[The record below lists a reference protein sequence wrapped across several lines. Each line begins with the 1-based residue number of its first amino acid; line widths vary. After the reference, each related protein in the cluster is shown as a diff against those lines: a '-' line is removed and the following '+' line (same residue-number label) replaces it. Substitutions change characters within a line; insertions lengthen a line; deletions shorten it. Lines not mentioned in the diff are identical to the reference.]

1 MAYKIFSDS
10 ACDLS
15 DDILQANDI
24 PIIPYYVSLD
34 HETYYKERS
43 EISLEKYYEGL
54 AKLEALHQYPK
65 TSLPAVQDFI
75 DAFRAT
81 LEAEE
86 DVLCIMISS
95 HFSSSIQ
102 SAMTAKEILNEE
114 FPNRTIEI
122 ISAGAATGLQ
132 GLIVL
137 EAIKLKEK
145 GATLKEVISYI
156 TVAKDNGR
164 IHFMVGDL
172 GYLQNGGRLSKAAA
186 ISGGVLKIKPLVVL
200 KDGKVS
206 PFDIARSKKKAVTKI
221 IDTTKKYFATTGE
234 SMSEYLCAT
243 GYTDD
248 VEDSIALANLVK
260 EQLPELDFQF
270 HFRIGATIGSHTGP
284 GTLGL
289 AVLKK
294 SELTTF

>member
-15 DDILQANDI
+15 DELLQTHDI

-54 AKLEALHQYPK
+54 AKLEELHQYPK
-65 TSLPAVQDFI
+65 TSLPSVQDFI
-75 DAFRAT
+75 DAFHAT
-81 LEAEE
+81 LAAGE
-86 DVLCIMISS
+86 DVLCIMIST

-102 SAMTAKEILNEE
+102 SAMTAKEILSEE
-114 FPNRTIEI
+114 FPDRTIEI

-132 GLIVL
+132 GLITA
-137 EAIKLKEK
+137 EAAKLRKN
-145 GATLKEVISYI
+145 GATLAEIVSYI
-156 TVAKDNGR
+156 NVAKVNGR

-186 ISGGVLKIKPLVVL
+186 VSGSVLKIKPLIVL
-200 KDGKVS
+200 KDGTLS
-206 PFDIARSKKKAVTKI
+206 PFDIARSKKKALTKI
-221 IDTTKKYFATTGE
+221 VDATKKYFDTTGE
-234 SMSEYLCAT
+234 SPSEYLYAT

-248 VEDSIALANLVK
+248 VEDSISLANQAK
-260 EQLPELDFQF
+260 ELLPELDFSF
-270 HFRIGATIGSHTGP
+270 HFHIGATIGSHTGP

-289 AVLKK
+289 AILKK
-294 SELTTF
+294 SDFLQF